1 MVTDSRLDELRLV
14 SELDVTPSPDVFLAL
29 PLETLSREKREEVMA
44 DQLLP
49 FALKQL
55 GPNDPAMVKSVTS
68 AMIKVMEKP
77 TFYKVCT
84 QSFPGR

>member
-1 MVTDSRLDELRLV
+1 
-14 SELDVTPSPDVFLAL
+14 
-29 PLETLSREKREEVMA
+29 MA

-84 QSFPGR
+84 